1 MKIKIKKRRTFVR
14 LLLTFIT
21 IDLLCFA
28 CISRNQKIISKDF
41 FLKENKVVN
50 FSNWQS
56 WLISYGS
63 GKYSVVFKSDSTK
76 EEKRLNFFQI
86 NNAIIIRLITD
97 DTISDRINTD
107 TLSKNTLWK
116 KSYKAINIEDIKSH
130 IDFVIKYNIE
140 LVDNY
145 KNPKRIIFKS
155 FNKEFDLF
163 YLFNPNDSII
173 LRKQSISFKHINNNW
188 FEYK

>member
-50 FSNWQS
+50 FSNWQG
-56 WLISYGS
+56 WLISYGAS
-63 GKYSVVFKSDSTK
+63 KYSTVLKSDSTK

-97 DTISDRINTD
+97 DTISDGINLD

-116 KSYKAINIEDIKSH
+116 KAYKAINIEDLKSH

-188 FEYK
+188 FEFK